1 MKGPL
6 IAAAVGETL
15 TGIAL
20 VVAPALVVRLLLGV
34 EMAGA
39 GLSAARVAGLAL
51 VGLGLACWPG
61 PPRLGMTV
69 YGAAVG
75 FYLAWLGLGGAAAG
89 ILLWPAVVLHLLL
102 AAMLARA

>member
-1 MKGPL
+1 MKAPL
-6 IAAAVGETL
+6 IAAAVGEAL

-51 VGLGLACWPG
+51 VGLACWPG

-75 FYLAWLGLGGAAAG
+75 FYLAWLGLGGGTAG